1 MCIRDRLYRV
11 AIINELTVLG
21 DMTDDFGIVPNP
33 KLNEEQDGYHSRVID
48 GWLYVVPNTNTRLDM
63 TSVILE
69 ALAIE
74 SRNYVYDAYYEQS
87 LKNRYTND
95 PNAKEMLDLISSTRT
110 IDLGDTVWQADI
122 RNKIQDAVWKKDL
135 AFNSALSSIKSY
147 VDLMIGIYLD
157 ELAK

>member
-1 MCIRDRLYRV
+1 
-11 AIINELTVLG
+11 
-21 DMTDDFGIVPNP
+21 MTDDFGIVPNP

-74 SRNYVYDAYYEQS
+74 SRNYVFDAYYEQS

>member
-1 MCIRDRLYRV
+1 
-11 AIINELTVLG
+11 
-21 DMTDDFGIVPNP
+21 MTDDFGIVPNP
-33 KLNEEQDGYHSRVID
+33 KLNEEQNGYHSRVID

-74 SRNYVYDAYYEQS
+74 SRNYVFDAYYEQS

>member
-1 MCIRDRLYRV
+1 
-11 AIINELTVLG
+11 
-21 DMTDDFGIVPNP
+21 MTDDFGIVPNP

-74 SRNYVYDAYYEQS
+74 SRNYVFDAYYEQS

-95 PNAKEMLDLISSTRT
+95 PNAKEMLALISSTRT

>member
-1 MCIRDRLYRV
+1 
-11 AIINELTVLG
+11 
-21 DMTDDFGIVPNP
+21 MTDDFGIVPNP

-48 GWLYVVPNTNTRLDM
+48 GWLYVVPNTNTHLDM

-69 ALAIE
+69 TLAVE
-74 SRNYVYDAYYEQS
+74 SRNYVFDAYYEQS